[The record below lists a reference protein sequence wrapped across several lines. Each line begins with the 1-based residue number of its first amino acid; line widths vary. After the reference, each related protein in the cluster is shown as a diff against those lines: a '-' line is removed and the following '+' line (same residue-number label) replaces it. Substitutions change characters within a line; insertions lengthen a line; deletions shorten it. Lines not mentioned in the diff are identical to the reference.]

1 MNITYF
7 DLLDLLDDDIERSL
21 SREKPIDLLD
31 EDFDHFD
38 TIFLGFQSPLPQ
50 DHEDHGTDCMNFWK
64 DRI

>member
-38 TIFLGFQSPLPQ
+38 TIFLGFSSPLPQ
-50 DHEDHGTDCMNFWK
+50 DTEDAS
-64 DRI
+64 

>member
-7 DLLDLLDDDIERSL
+7 DLLDLLDDD
-21 SREKPIDLLD
+21 
-31 EDFDHFD
+31 FDDDAHID
-38 TIFLGFQSPLPQ
+38 TIFLGFPSPLPQ